1 MHKLNFLHIK
11 RIKKAVFLFLFI
23 LIFLPKEKAFSSPIC
38 FFSFLFNQTIRTG
51 FLREDF
57 HIRRNLFVEKWSD
70 RFTHSTSNDE
80 IEAFI
85 SELYSFNAREIKEI
99 IDIIRKTIGLIEDE
113 YTPILSIPREQIK
126 NVVESPLFL
135 DFLEKNIEDGCLFSP
150 LRYSLMALKW
160 GERKDFMSSSLL
172 LLFVRDLT
180 HFNKDE
186 QEFIMSLTGIRIDQ
200 IIENR
205 FRELKDS
212 PSETFELLNLT
223 QSFIENEKLAFDII
237 KKLFFLKWQITV
249 SLLESDNPNVFDTDK
264 LEASLRDL
272 SRSFSFLDIRTQV
285 FLTEEIAENQTSN
298 QVQKLVKNPSTSNPI
313 QSFIKNK
320 GLRFDIRERFFFLKW
335 RTISLFKEDSPNV
348 LDPDKLEAFLGDL
361 NHFDVETQ
369 AFLIKRVSN
378 KWTPEQ
384 VRELMK
390 NPSISNLI
398 QNSIENTKIA
408 PDVRKSLFFLKW
420 KTISLF
426 KEDDPNVLD
435 PDNFKAF
442 LRDLNFFDVENQ
454 AFLIKGVSNKWTP
467 KQVQELM
474 KNLLFSNLIQ
484 SFIENKKLGF
494 FIRKDIFFLKW
505 EAIPLFKEDDS
516 NVFDPNKIEAFLRDL
531 SFFDVENQASLIIF
545 VSNKWNWTQEQTQ
558 KLMDLSGI
566 NQGQP
571 LK

>member
-57 HIRRNLFVEKWSD
+57 HSTRNLFVEKWSD

-85 SELYSFNAREIKEI
+85 SELYSFNAQEIKEI
-99 IDIIRKTIGLIEDE
+99 IDIIRKTMGLIEDE
-113 YTPILSIPREQIK
+113 YTPVLSIPREQIK

-180 HFNKDE
+180 LFTKD
-186 QEFIMSLTGIRIDQ
+186 QQKFIMSLTGIRIDQ

-237 KKLFFLKWQITV
+237 QKLFFLKWRTIV
-249 SLLESDNPNVFDTDK
+249 SLLESNNSNAFDTDK
-264 LEASLRDL
+264 LEASLRAL
-272 SRSFSFLDIRTQV
+272 SRGFSLLDIVT
-285 FLTEEIAENQTSN
+285 QTSIMDVLLEDGLEN
-298 QVQKLVKNPSTSNPI
+298 RTSEQQVQKLVKNPSTSNPI
-313 QSFIKNK
+313 QNFIENE
-320 GLRFDIRERFFFLKW
+320 GLDPSIRRYAFTIKW
-335 RTISLFKEDSPNV
+335 WIISLFIYNSSVLHPVYIIALLEDLSR
-348 LDPDKLEAFLGDL
+348 
-361 NHFDVETQ
+361 FDVKIQ
-369 AFLIKRVSN
+369 ALLISRVSRKWN
-378 KWTPEQ
+378 WTPE
-384 VRELMK
+384 
-390 NPSISNLI
+390 
-398 QNSIENTKIA
+398 
-408 PDVRKSLFFLKW
+408 
-420 KTISLF
+420 
-426 KEDDPNVLD
+426 
-435 PDNFKAF
+435 
-442 LRDLNFFDVENQ
+442 
-454 AFLIKGVSNKWTP
+454 
-467 KQVQELM
+467 QVQELM
-474 KNLLFSNLIQ
+474 KNPLLSNLIQ
-484 SFIENKKLGF
+484 SS
-494 FIRKDIFFLKW
+494 IRNETIDLRIRQVLFLMKW
-505 EAIPLFKEDDS
+505 RAIPLFKGD
-516 NVFDPNKIEAFLRDL
+516 VLDPDNLKAFLEDL
-531 SFFDVENQASLIIF
+531 SFFDIEDQAFLIRK
-545 VSNKWNWTQEQTQ
+545 VSMKWNWTQEQVQ

-571 LK
+571 PK